1 LKLQQ
6 KIEVP
11 IAVFGTEIVGLS
23 GNSGKRASAEPY
35 AQSTKAGRILLSH
48 HEDLT

>member
-11 IAVFGTEIVGLS
+11 IAVFGTEIVGLA
-23 GNSGKRASAEPY
+23 GNPGKRASAELY
-35 AQSTKAGRILLSH
+35 AQTDGFGLICALIFS
-48 HEDLT
+48 

>member
-11 IAVFGTEIVGLS
+11 IAVFGAETVGLA
-23 GNSGKRASAEPY
+23 GNPGKRASAEPY
-35 AQSTKAGRILLSH
+35 AQTDRLGRILPSDFLMI
-48 HEDLT
+48 